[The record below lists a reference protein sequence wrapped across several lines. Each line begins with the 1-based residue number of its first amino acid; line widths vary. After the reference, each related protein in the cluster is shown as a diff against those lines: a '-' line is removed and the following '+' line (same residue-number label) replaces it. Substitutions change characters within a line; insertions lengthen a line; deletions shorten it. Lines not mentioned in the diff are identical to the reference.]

1 MQNCHYLIFLGFVWP
16 CLGISTIWGLD
27 LLCLPGSQQSLTQWP
42 FLPQFWHV
50 PLMLPAR
57 LLLDFFCFLD
67 PLSAVPPELA
77 CRDLNSKIHAIRV
90 SDVSIGKP
98 ALTTVMNVDHDFGND
113 VNSVFEKSRSEIS
126 SPIMCN
132 VCCRLCNFLICS
144 SMFSPS
150 WANIR
155 KNSCRVLI

>member
-42 FLPQFWHV
+42 FLPQFRHV

-57 LLLDFFCFLD
+57 LLLDFFCFSD

-77 CRDLNSKIHAIRV
+77 CWDLNSSKIRAIKA
-90 SDVSIGKP
+90 SDIRIGKP
-98 ALTTVMNVDHDFGND
+98 ALTAIMNIHHDLGSK
-113 VNSVFEKSRSEIS
+113 VNKVFEKSRSQIS
-126 SPIMCN
+126 SPITCN
-132 VCCRLCNFLICS
+132 VCCRPRNF
-144 SMFSPS
+144 
-150 WANIR
+150 
-155 KNSCRVLI
+155 